1 MASKSKKCPPIKSSS
16 ANTGRLDRV
25 YLTVHNSIPGNVL
38 VEVILTLR
46 HSGVVVTVDASPDC
60 FDLIE
65 TQESVEDR
73 ERCIP

>member
-1 MASKSKKCPPIKSSS
+1 MASESKNYPKIQSGSD
-16 ANTGRLDRV
+16 NTGRLDRV
-25 YLTVHNSIPGNVL
+25 YLTVHNSIPGSVL

-46 HSGVVVTVDASPDC
+46 HSGVDVTVDASHDC

-65 TQESVEDR
+65 TQESVENR